1 MWSTGFPG
9 SGHVGSVLFS
19 ATCIRDLILSKRV
32 NAAPVR
38 LLISLSIQAQLM
50 NETPSYKK
58 RPEPRVTVDT
68 WFSVCRALLSQ
79 QHFADHVPPFGGS
92 WMEDV
97 Q

>member
-1 MWSTGFPG
+1 MLYRFSGFR
-9 SGHVGSVLFS
+9 SRWVSAFFGHLYP
-19 ATCIRDLILSKRV
+19 RPILSKRV

-68 WFSVCRALLSQ
+68 WFSVCTALLSQ